1 MKKITIVISLMF
13 VSLSLFAG
21 NMKYYYQYENRTAL
35 SVGVGYDYYSMNITE
50 PGYSSFTLSGPT
62 LNIKAETPIRS
73 LAGISIFWDSA
84 IMIPSLAY
92 VDITSSNSYKL
103 SDSQFLLSEI
113 GESDDSASYF
123 LMDNNIGVNML
134 GTIND
139 STFVYIGGGLDI
151 MIGNASYK
159 YTPISS
165 TSEKYRYGYLGIGIF
180 ETVGMYFEF
189 NDNLALNV
197 GVSYTSDFLVY
208 NYINSSEDS
217 SSNKFEMIDA
227 YGTSYLGKLMLTYN
241 F

>member
-1 MKKITIVISLMF
+1 MKKITMVVSLML
-13 VSLSLFAG
+13 VSISLFAG
-21 NMKYYYQYENRTAL
+21 STKYYYQYENRTAL

-50 PGYSSFTLSGPT
+50 PGYDSFTLSGPT
-62 LNIKAETPIRS
+62 LNIKAETPLRALS
-73 LAGISIFWDSA
+73 GISIFWDST

-92 VDITSSNSYKL
+92 VDITSSYSPKL

-113 GESDDSASYF
+113 GISDDSSSYF

-139 STFVYIGGGLDI
+139 STFVYIGGGLDV

-159 YTPISS
+159 YTS
-165 TSEKYRYGYLGIGIF
+165 TSSNSETYKYGYLGIGIF
-180 ETVGMYFEF
+180 ETAGVYFEF

-208 NYINSSEDS
+208 NYVNSSEDS

>member
-1 MKKITIVISLMF
+1 MKKITMVVSLML
-13 VSLSLFAG
+13 VSISLFAG
-21 NMKYYYQYENRTAL
+21 STKYYYQYENRTAL

-50 PGYSSFTLSGPT
+50 PGYDSFTLSGPT
-62 LNIKAETPIRS
+62 LNIKAETPLRALS
-73 LAGISIFWDSA
+73 GISIFWDST

-92 VDITSSNSYKL
+92 VDITSSYSPKL
-103 SDSQFLLSEI
+103 SDSQF
-113 GESDDSASYF
+113 F

-139 STFVYIGGGLDI
+139 STFVYIGGGLDV

-159 YTPISS
+159 YTS
-165 TSEKYRYGYLGIGIF
+165 TSSNSETYKYGYLGIGIF
-180 ETVGMYFEF
+180 ETAGVYFEF

-197 GVSYTSDFLVY
+197 GVSYSSDFLVY
-208 NYINSSEDS
+208 NYVNSSEDS